1 MSHALKSAQ
10 QSQSIQ
16 TLLEAEKDASKV
28 VQQARQCKNNGSRL
42 GESSLTHL
50 TTCSDRVQKLKDARA
65 EASKEI
71 EAYKKAKEDEFK
83 AFEASVRGR
92 GL

>member
-1 MSHALKSAQ
+1 MPPRSSNRPD
-10 QSQSIQ
+10 SVR
-16 TLLEAEKDASKV
+16 T
-28 VQQARQCKNNGSRL
+28 NGSQL
-42 GESSLTHL
+42 GESSLTHP